1 MLIRNGVVSANVIEV
16 WYKSYNELGSDRR
29 NSVSLTLSS
38 KLVNKFGLP
47 EEHWVSLVFG
57 CFFL

>member
-38 KLVNKFGLP
+38 ELVNKFGLP
-47 EEHWVSLVFG
+47 EEHWVSLVLG